1 MELEVN
7 EHGTIVLKK
16 VFNPIKLLT
25 NDGETLIITMRD
37 SGFEVCY
44 ENNFY
49 EMKQGKVSEYKR
61 K

>member
-7 EHGTIVLKK
+7 EQSTIVLKK
-16 VFNPIKLLT
+16 VFNPIKLVT

-49 EMKQGKVSEYKR
+49 EMKQGKVSEYTR
-61 K
+61 N